1 MSLFHGQLVVVCQAG
16 KKPGVMTLTV
26 KDPDTGMKSSVIINV
41 K

>member
-26 KDPDTGMKSSVIINV
+26 KDPATGMKSTVNITV

>member
-16 KKPGVMTLTV
+16 KQPGVMTLTV
-26 KDPDTGMKSSVIINV
+26 RDRDTGMKSSVKINV

>member
-16 KKPGVMTLTV
+16 KTPGVMTLTV
-26 KDPDTGMKSSVIINV
+26 KDPATGMKSSVNITV